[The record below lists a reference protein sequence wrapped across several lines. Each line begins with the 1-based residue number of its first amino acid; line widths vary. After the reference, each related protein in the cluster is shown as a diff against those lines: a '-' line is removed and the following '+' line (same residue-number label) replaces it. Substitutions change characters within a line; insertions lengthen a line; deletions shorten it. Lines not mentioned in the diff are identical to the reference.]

1 MCCQNCPQCMR
12 VRQGFS
18 QLFEAAG
25 SDMRTLLLHKQQAV
39 VAAVI
44 HEMLNIHR
52 IPVDACPSDVNSEC
66 ELSSLS
72 VVTSSEDE
80 ADELVEC
87 ML

>member
-1 MCCQNCPQCMR
+1 MR
-12 VRQGFS
+12 VRHRFS

-39 VAAVI
+39 VAAAI
-44 HEMLNIHR
+44 HAILHIHKL
-52 IPVDACPSDVNSEC
+52 PVDTCTSDVDSEC